1 MFLTHGIPE
10 TVRTDNGPPFNSK
23 AFKSFSKRIGFQT
36 QKVTPLW
43 PEANGQAEAF
53 MKCLGKIVRTAFIEN
68 KDWKAELDR
77 FLLAYR
83 ATPHPSTGVAPA
95 QLMYPGR
102 PYRTLLPNQTSTAV
116 SKQAVAD
123 FNRRTMAA
131 AKAYADQKRNAAPCA
146 LIQGDSVLVRQQK
159 RNKLT
164 SFFDPR
170 PLLVVDVKGSM
181 ITAVRDEWK
190 IVRNSSFFKKIPD
203 QGCRA
208 TTATSR
214 PRSDPDP
221 KSSVGRQ
228 MTKFPTARPVPTK
241 NVMVALPILPP
252 DQAVA
257 ERVLDRVDVVP
268 GRHVEIAEDDRDV
281 NEDRQDQESSDSDTD
296 AYVDADEGAN
306 DARLDVPPIDFFRPP
321 ENLSIPTQ
329 SFNIPRDIR
338 NAPNERAPAFNT
350 RSRTSGGPD

>member
-1 MFLTHGIPE
+1 
-10 TVRTDNGPPFNSK
+10 
-23 AFKSFSKRIGFQT
+23 
-36 QKVTPLW
+36 
-43 PEANGQAEAF
+43 
-53 MKCLGKIVRTAFIEN
+53 
-68 KDWKAELDR
+68 
-77 FLLAYR
+77 
-83 ATPHPSTGVAPA
+83 
-95 QLMYPGR
+95 
-102 PYRTLLPNQTSTAV
+102 
-116 SKQAVAD
+116 
-123 FNRRTMAA
+123 
-131 AKAYADQKRNAAPCA
+131 
-146 LIQGDSVLVRQQK
+146 
-159 RNKLT
+159 
-164 SFFDPR
+164 
-170 PLLVVDVKGSM
+170 M

-221 KSSVGRQ
+221 KSSVGRR

-268 GRHVEIAEDDRDV
+268 GRHVEIAEDERDV
-281 NEDRQDQESSDSDTD
+281 TEDRQDQESSDSDTD

-306 DARLDVPPIDFFRPP
+306 DARLDVPPIDFFRLP

-338 NAPNERAPAFNT
+338 NAPNEGAPAFNT
-350 RSRTSGGPD
+350 RSRTSGVPD